1 MRHKRDSDICECRCS
16 TDHNEK
22 RCDPFDAGTGKY
34 QRTDREIG
42 NYGSTRML
50 AVWAAEDK

>member
-1 MRHKRDSDICECRCS
+1 MRMQCS

-42 NYGSTRML
+42 NYGSTQNAGRMGS
-50 AVWAAEDK
+50 EDK